1 MDLPASSDKTN
12 MHEIYDPATDSWTMG
27 PPMPT
32 ARSGGTGIVYQGM
45 ILVVGGEGAEG
56 GKTFSENEAFDGK
69 TNKWVT
75 LAPMPSGR
83 HAFGLAVAGS
93 SVYLVAGSTGPG
105 GSAITPDV
113 IAFTLQ

>member
-1 MDLPASSDKTN
+1 MILVIGGES
-12 MHEIYDPATDSWTMG
+12 G
-27 PPMPT
+27 
-32 ARSGGTGIVYQGM
+32 SGGT
-45 ILVVGGEGAEG
+45 
-56 GKTFSENEAFDGK
+56 TFVENEAFDPK

-75 LAPMPSGR
+75 LAPMPTGR

-105 GSAITPDV
+105 GSAITPNV